1 MFSIRECK
9 KLAKKQLKGNSAV
22 LIAAS
27 LITFFVT
34 LILDTTQQA
43 FSANGSPLALLMFV
57 INFCITAVLTLAF
70 YYACVKLAKTGSV
83 SFSDFTNGLTHIKE
97 GITNS
102 IWHNLWI
109 FIWSL
114 LFIIP
119 LAVVSGTLIMT
130 VLASKFDLKA
140 LDPENLPLTEIKNEL
155 IRGLSNYIG
164 ITIFLVIGVIA
175 FVIVITIKSIQYS
188 QMTAIMAEAA
198 LENKKMSASKA
209 MALSIELTKGHKM
222 KIFTFFLSFI
232 GWFILASIPL
242 VIIAETASESMNP
255 VLHALLNSA
264 YIGIVVTFL
273 VPYMATSFINVYGYL
288 KQYAINTKHLNLS
301 DFQ

>member
-9 KLAKKQLKGNSAV
+9 NLAKKQLKGNSAV

-34 LILDTTQQA
+34 LILDTTQQV
-43 FSANGSPLALLMFV
+43 FSVNGSPLALFVFV

-83 SFSDFTNGLTHIKE
+83 SFSDFTSGLTHIKA

-119 LAVVSGTLIMT
+119 LSVVSGTLIMT
-130 VLASKFDLKA
+130 VLASKFDLNA
-140 LDPENLPLTEIKNEL
+140 LDPENLPIMEIKNEL

-164 ITIFLVIGVIA
+164 ITIFLVIGIIA

-242 VIIAETASESMNP
+242 VIISETASESINP